1 VTAEEAFDRYHE
13 AVFRFI
19 YRMTRRVDVAED
31 ITQDCF
37 LAFVRGPER
46 YDQTRGTVKTYLFS
60 IARNLALK
68 QYHSHRAEVPLEANE
83 VSPPGDPQQGL
94 EISAAVEQALTGLPP
109 LQQEA
114 LILFEYEGCTLQEI
128 AEITGADAGTIKS
141 RLHRARERLKKV
153 LAPYREVFVG
163 TAREPESE

>member
-19 YRMTRRVDVAED
+19 YRMTRRADAAED

-37 LAFVRGPER
+37 LTFVRAPER
-46 YDQTRGTVKTYLFS
+46 FDQTRGTIKTYLFS

-68 QYHSHRAEVPLEANE
+68 EYRDHRTEVPLEAGAFRTGGDPRRDFE
-83 VSPPGDPQQGL
+83 VS
-94 EISAAVEQALTGLPP
+94 SAVEDAVGELPS

-114 LILFEYEGCTLQEI
+114 LILFEYEGCTLGEI
-128 AEITGADAGTIKS
+128 AEIVGADAGTVKS
-141 RLHRARERLKKV
+141 RLHRAREQLKKA
-153 LAPYREVFVG
+153 LAPYRTE
-163 TAREPESE
+163 A